1 MMKNLAFLA
10 KIYGHKFNFGLMD
23 HRRSEKVFES
33 YDVKLDYGRTTPAL
47 IIFDSGLAYP
57 AKTNTLSAIKLA
69 EFVENYKQG
78 ECSYCE

>member
-1 MMKNLAFLA
+1 MMRNLACLA
-10 KIYGHKFNFGLMD
+10 KIYEHKFNVGFMD